1 MPLTDPEVARALDV
15 ARAMALAG
23 VPIFVAPPR
32 PGSKAGYALPD
43 QWENTAADP
52 SAVDAWRPGW
62 ALCAIGGHVCDF
74 VDVDPRNGGT
84 ESAEA
89 LWQASQFPNA
99 YGLAFTPSGGTHHL
113 IQPLGQGKG
122 ELIAGVDL
130 QGGRPDGSGRGF
142 VFLPPT
148 VRASKVDG
156 VARPYRWSAEP
167 ELVRLS
173 QWRGE
178 QSGAHLASIAAAWK
192 VNTRDSHEHT
202 AVPWQ
207 APGDALLA
215 DRHTVQ
221 SADRTIT
228 NMAASVT
235 EAARRG
241 WGAQF
246 RSALNRAAYA
256 IGAYVGSGYIAEWQV
271 IDVLAAAIRLA
282 GHEPDE
288 DDLRWMTQGI
298 EDGARSPIVVVAP
311 SRPLARTAGTGG
323 DFGRQ
328 LIDAAD
334 LDELPDPEPLIA
346 GWLFQNTT
354 ARLVGQPG
362 SYKSFVSLDMALCV
376 ALGRAWHGRPVKQ
389 TPVLYVVGEGLAGYK
404 RRVAAW
410 CEVNEVARE
419 DLRGKLLLTRGS
431 VQIGGED
438 WPALTEWVLE
448 NKSGLLVID
457 TQARA
462 TVGFEENSSTEQG
475 QVIEHCNELREITG
489 GVLLLVHHTGHANGE
504 AAERGRGSSAWRA
517 AVDTELLLTKTGEYC
532 GALRCDRQ
540 KDAES
545 GMTVAVQMVKA
556 ADSLAVVI
564 GDEAPLSPRSQWLSD
579 QVAAGVRYDSAA
591 SLTGAVRLAGH
602 KIGNAD
608 KAPVFDEY
616 HRLVAKI
623 TAESYDPNT
632 AGVAAGENPFTNQ
645 DHLI

>member
-43 QWENTAADP
+43 AWENTAADP

-89 LWQASQFPNA
+89 LWQAGQFPNA

-122 ELIAGVDL
+122 ELVAGVDL

-192 VNTRDSHEHT
+192 VNAGGHGHVT
-202 AVPWQ
+202 VPWQ
-207 APGDALLA
+207 APGDVLLA

-221 SADRTIT
+221 SADKTIAGKAAEVTAHIRT
-228 NMAASVT
+228 
-235 EAARRG
+235 RG
-241 WGAQF
+241 WAGF
-246 RSALNRAAYA
+246 RGVLNGAAYTL
-256 IGAYVGSGYIAEWQV
+256 GAYVGSGYMTYDQAFA
-271 IDVLAAAIRLA
+271 VLESAIQLA
-282 GHEPDE
+282 GFPINAESSRTVHVG
-288 DDLRWMTQGI
+288 L
-298 EDGARSPIVVVAP
+298 EDGAQAPILVVRQGA
-311 SRPLARTAGTGG
+311 RPLARTAGTGG

-376 ALGRAWHGRPVKQ
+376 ALGRPWHGRPVKQ

-608 KAPVFDEY
+608 KAPVFEEY